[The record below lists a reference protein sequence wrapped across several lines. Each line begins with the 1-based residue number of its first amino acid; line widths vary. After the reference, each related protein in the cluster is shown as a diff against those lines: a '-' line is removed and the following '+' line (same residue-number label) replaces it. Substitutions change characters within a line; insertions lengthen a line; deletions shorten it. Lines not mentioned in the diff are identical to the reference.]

1 MDEQLLTLKEFAK
14 RYGVCT
20 KTAGKWIRKFK
31 DLEVMRIGHKFYFSP
46 DSLEDWEQNR
56 VIVKQKVPKMVKKSI
71 HL

>member
-1 MDEQLLTLKEFAK
+1 MSEQLLTLKEFAK

-46 DSLEDWEQNR
+46 DSLDDWEQNR
-56 VIVKQKVPKMVKKSI
+56 KRDFAKVFRPKEI
-71 HL
+71 L